1 MPDWSARLNELAVAA
16 EVTGA
21 VLGIWHDGETTIVPY
36 GVLNAATGVET
47 TADSLFQIG
56 SISKPWT
63 ASMIVQ
69 LAAEERL
76 RLDDPIVKLLPEAP
90 VDPRI
95 TVRHLLTHTS
105 GIDGDLFT
113 DTGRGDDCLQRYVAL
128 LTGVDQLF
136 EPGTAYSYC
145 NAGFV
150 LLGRLIEVLDG
161 RTWDAALKARLVEP
175 LGLTHTVTLP
185 EEAILERA
193 AVGHLATD
201 GSRVKTWQLPRSIG
215 PAGTISASAADL
227 LEFARTHLTDER
239 YAAMQEPQ
247 VPYAAGI
254 GGFVDLG
261 LTWRIYD
268 WGGRRLF
275 GHDGSTISQL
285 AFLRVDPEARLVM
298 CLLTNSGNGT
308 RLFEPLASEV
318 FTEYAGVPHP
328 PAPQPIDG
336 PVDDRHAGRYER
348 ASVRLD
354 VAKRDDGLVMVYT
367 ATGDRLL
374 FSEDPVHEYE
384 LRPTEPADG
393 DHFVTRESAAHPWVP
408 VTFTPAHVFTSG
420 RVTPRR

>member
-1 MPDWSARLNELAVAA
+1 MPDWSARLSELAAAA

-21 VLGIWHDGETTIVPY
+21 VLGIWHDGETTIAPY

-76 RLDDPIVKLLPEAP
+76 RLDDPIVELLPEAP
-90 VDPRI
+90 VDRRI
-95 TVRHLLTHTS
+95 TIRHLLTHTS

-128 LTGVDQLF
+128 LAGVDQLF

-161 RTWDAALKARLVEP
+161 RTWDASLKARLVEP
-175 LGLTHTVTLP
+175 LGLAHTVTLP

-193 AVGHLATD
+193 AVGHLAAD

-227 LEFARTHLTDER
+227 LEFAKMHLTDER
-239 YAAMQEPQ
+239 YAVMQKPQ

-285 AFLRVDPEARLVM
+285 AFLRIDPEARLVM

-318 FTEYAGVPHP
+318 FTHYAGVAHP
-328 PAPQPIDG
+328 PAPQPIDV

-354 VAKRDDGLVMVYT
+354 VAKRDDELVMVYT

-374 FSEDPVHEYE
+374 FSEDPEHEYE
-384 LRPTEPADG
+384 LRPTAPADG
-393 DHFVTRESAAHPWVP
+393 DHFVTRESPAHPWVP
-408 VTFTPAHVFTSG
+408 VTFRPTHVFTSG

>member
-1 MPDWSARLNELAVAA
+1 MPDWSARLNELAVGGD
-16 EVTGA
+16 VTGA
-21 VLGIWHDGETTIVPY
+21 VLGIWHDGETTIAPY
-36 GVLNAATGVET
+36 GFLNATTGVRT

-56 SISKPWT
+56 SISKSWT

-69 LAAEERL
+69 LAAEGRL
-76 RLDDPIVKLLPEAP
+76 GLDDPIVKLLPEAP
-90 VDPRI
+90 VDRRVTI
-95 TVRHLLTHTS
+95 RQLLTHTS

-128 LTGVDQLF
+128 LADVDQLF

-161 RTWDAALKARLVEP
+161 RTWDESLKARLIEP
-175 LGLTHTVTLP
+175 LGLQHTVTLP
-185 EEAILERA
+185 EEAILHNA
-193 AVGHLATD
+193 AVGHTAAD

-215 PAGTISASAADL
+215 PAGTITASAPDL
-227 LEFARTHLTDER
+227 LEYARMHLTDER

-285 AFLRVDPEARLVM
+285 AYLRIDPEARLIM

-318 FTEYAGVPHP
+318 FTEYAGVVHP
-328 PAPQPIDG
+328 ESPQPVDA
-336 PVDDRHAGRYER
+336 PVDDRNTGRYER
-348 ASVRLD
+348 ASVRMD
-354 VAKRDDGLVMVYT
+354 VSLRDGRLIMVES
-367 ATGDRLL
+367 ATGDRLA
-374 FSEDPVHEYE
+374 FAEEPVHEYE
-384 LRPTEPADG
+384 LLPTEPLDG
-393 DHFVTRESAAHPWVP
+393 NHFVTRYSPEDTWVP
-408 VTFTPAHVFTSG
+408 VTFTPTHVFTSG
-420 RVTPRR
+420 RVTPRQ